1 MHQIAT
7 VGDFSWG
14 RVRWSRAEVWAV
26 ITVPV
31 SRPMAEGGEE
41 GVFNM
46 CASEGYKY
54 IKM

>member
-7 VGDFSWG
+7 GVGFSWG

-31 SRPMAEGGEE
+31 SMAEGGEE
-41 GVFNM
+41 GVFYM